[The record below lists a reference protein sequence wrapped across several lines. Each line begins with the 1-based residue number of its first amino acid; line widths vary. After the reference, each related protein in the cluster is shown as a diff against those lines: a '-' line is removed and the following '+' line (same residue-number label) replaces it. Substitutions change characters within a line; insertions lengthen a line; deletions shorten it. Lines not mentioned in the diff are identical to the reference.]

1 MKKVSVKIMAVWLV
15 LTACASLLTG
25 CSGNGGKTESS
36 SKPSAGHSSAPS
48 AVSEKASEA
57 VSEDLSWMDN
67 CYKAVIK
74 PEQANVTLTEEQYSK
89 TKEVMEKRLKI
100 RGAENY
106 KIDTEHNTVTVYYTT
121 KDNDKNIADELC
133 YDLCLDI
140 TFRGGVS
147 SHPEELPEIFTAD
160 DIEKAESGEQEMDG
174 EKEYT
179 VTVTMNEAGK
189 EKLTKATE
197 TYLNKEVTVWM
208 DKDLLA
214 TVAIPYVITDGSFIM
229 FNSFGDLG
237 AGRMADILNTG
248 ALPVPMQVDSFTQN
262 KKR

>member
-1 MKKVSVKIMAVWLV
+1 
-15 LTACASLLTG
+15 
-25 CSGNGGKTESS
+25 
-36 SKPSAGHSSAPS
+36 
-48 AVSEKASEA
+48 
-57 VSEDLSWMDN
+57 
-67 CYKAVIK
+67 
-74 PEQANVTLTEEQYSK
+74 
-89 TKEVMEKRLKI
+89 
-100 RGAENY
+100 
-106 KIDTEHNTVTVYYTT
+106 
-121 KDNDKNIADELC
+121 
-133 YDLCLDI
+133 
-140 TFRGGVS
+140 
-147 SHPEELPEIFTAD
+147 
-160 DIEKAESGEQEMDG
+160 
-174 EKEYT
+174 
-179 VTVTMNEAGK
+179 MNEAGK